1 MAFTNT
7 DVCETC
13 FDCTATECT
22 ECWLC
27 VYCAQDLGGDSE
39 ICADYK
45 KILKRSVQSKYLFS
59 RLTPNTNNNKD
70 LGNCAACDE
79 AACADYTSGCQTCAV
94 CTGDPTDG
102 GGTLCPCTV
111 PFGTDEN
118 GQPDGSS
125 IQSCLGPQCSA
136 CAGCE
141 WCTFCYGG
149 KPTDGGVYPPPTGT
163 GGGGGYIPPSDSGCP
178 NIPPVLGNNRACN
191 GPVSVSAW
199 GWNFYNQCV
208 IPKTIDSSVVK
219 ISAGAFHNLALT
231 NTGKVI
237 AWGRNTEGQC
247 SVPANLPVVSDIA
260 AGGYGNLVLS
270 QGKVIYWGAEDDQT
284 LYGTNISNIPTEL
297 TTGGVTAISISSSH
311 ALALKNGKVYIWG
324 QRQLINGKYEVY
336 DPAYGVLNIPEEAL
350 SGVIAIFASGR
361 FSLALKSDGRII
373 GWGSNFQN
381 QLGTVEETVWVSPDN
396 GYRENIKSSVW
407 GDYWVKNLGSGVTAV
422 SAGGWHSCALQNGKI
437 VCWGKGTAAAEIN
450 DPTDD
455 VVAIAC
461 ATWHTHALRR
471 SGKVVSWGGFC
482 GGADCCIVDTT
493 KCQTPTYAESGV
505 TAISAGAFHNLI
517 IGPCTLTPPI
527 PCPLPPVCASGFTAT
542 VISVDAC
549 GCKVYECQGVDTG
562 ESGDGDLHVNAIE
575 TLGSR
580 DLNFLSQVSGFRA
593 TVYNQYIIL
602 SQVPATSSVAAS
614 QIYVDNADNYILLN
628 LKDFIDAEDLLWI
641 DLAKTYTDATVLQLY
656 SVVIEPNLTL
666 LQTRI
671 AAALSLYYRNQTG
684 EWQDKLLQRVVS
696 GTAEMLPSQSVGVY
710 RNTNEL
716 ELPVSIALKGKSAL
730 VTNNAAVSW
739 GVPLS
744 DSLANFGQTV
754 VPEEALSN
762 ISQVA
767 ISSWN
772 TMAIKNGK
780 VLVWGKNNRQQL
792 TVPTEALSNAIGVAG
807 TYNILSALISDERN
821 GSVVTWGIPV
831 EANESILLLVP
842 LAAESNVA
850 SICAGS
856 QHFCALKTDGTVVC
870 WGRNYEGQCAGKDA
884 AGVAITSPT
893 FEGLSQVVIGGNVLG
908 NVRKISAGQSHT
920 LALLHDGS
928 VVSWGSN
935 TLGEGTV
942 PTAALSGV
950 IDIATGGYHNIAL
963 KSDGTVV
970 CWGQNRYGQ
979 CLGYNGQGGRNDTPA
994 IATGNTPPQILG
1006 LSLGSGSGVV
1016 SVAATTESSIA
1027 LKSDGSIVVWGGQF
1041 DENNYTGVPAN
1052 LLTPSSVSK
1061 LHTGSGGIH
1070 YAVVSGNG
1078 FSVGSD
1084 AGTALLVGSSLS
1096 DICKDFDPVAYV
1108 SSNSVTQSYARSVWS
1123 VPEASTETVTLTS
1136 VVPVDWYYRVVST
1149 NMELQSWKEIL
1160 K

>member
-22 ECWLC
+22 QCWLC

-45 KILKRSVQSKYLFS
+45 NILKRSVQSKYLFS
-59 RLTPNTNNNKD
+59 RLTPNTNNTKGLD
-70 LGNCAACDE
+70 VCVACDE
-79 AACADYTSGCQTCAV
+79 AACADYTTGCQTCPV
-94 CTGDPTDG
+94 CTGNPTTG
-102 GGTLCPCTV
+102 GGGGCPCTV
-111 PFGTDEN
+111 PFGVDAN

-125 IQSCLGPQCSA
+125 IQSCLGPQCGA
-136 CAGCE
+136 CPGCE
-141 WCTFCYGG
+141 LCTFCYGSDPVDPAG
-149 KPTDGGVYPPPTGT
+149 ISQWLSSSGT
-163 GGGGGYIPPSDSGCP
+163 GGGGGYIGGSDSECP
-178 NIPPVLGNNRACN
+178 NIPSVLGNNRTCN

-208 IPKTIDSSVVK
+208 IPKTVDSSVVK
-219 ISAGAFHNLALT
+219 ISAGSYHSLALT

-237 AWGRNTEGQC
+237 AWGRDTQNQS
-247 SVPANLPVVSDIA
+247 SVPLGLPIVSDIA
-260 AGGYGNLVLS
+260 AGTWGSLALS
-270 QGKVIYWGAEDDQT
+270 QGKVFYWGAAGDDPYST
-284 LYGTNISNIPTEL
+284 GISEIPTEL
-297 TTGGVTAISISSSH
+297 TTGGVTAISISFSH
-311 ALALKNGKVYIWG
+311 ALALKNGRVYAWG
-324 QRQLINGKYEVY
+324 NRVLRNGNYELYNVWS
-336 DPAYGVLNIPEEAL
+336 GVLNVPAEAL
-350 SGVIAIFASGR
+350 FGVIAISAQGDGC
-361 FSLALKSDGRII
+361 LALKSDGTVI
-373 GWGSNFQN
+373 GWGSNIQN
-381 QLGTVEETVWVSPDN
+381 QLGTVEETVWVSPDDGN
-396 GYRENIKSSVW
+396 RKNIKSSVL
-407 GDYWVKNLGSGVTAV
+407 GDYWVKNLGSGVTAIAKG
-422 SAGGWHSCALQNGKI
+422 SFHSCALQNGQV
-437 VCWGKGTAAAEIN
+437 VCWGQGAAASVPSTAFAEV
-450 DPTDD
+450 T
-455 VVAIAC
+455 AISVNGY
-461 ATWHTHALRR
+461 HTQALKG
-471 SGKVVSWGGFC
+471 GKVITWGDHCDTG
-482 GGADCCIVDTT
+482 CCTVDINN
-493 KCQTPTYAESGV
+493 CQTPTYAQTGV
-505 TAISAGAFHNLI
+505 TAISAGSFHNLI
-517 IGPCTLTPPI
+517 IGPCTPTPPT
-527 PCPLPPVCASGFTAT
+527 PCPLPPECASGFTAT
-542 VISVDAC
+542 VISIDAC

-641 DLAKTYTDATVLQLY
+641 DLAKKYTDATVLQLY

-671 AAALSLYYRNQTG
+671 AAALSLYYRNQNG
-684 EWQDKLLQRVVS
+684 VWQNKLLQRVVS
-696 GTAEMLPSQSVGVY
+696 STAEMLPSQSVGVY
-710 RNTNEL
+710 HNTNEL
-716 ELPVSIALKGKSAL
+716 DLPVSIALKGKSAL
-730 VTNNAAVSW
+730 VVNNAVASW

-744 DSLANFGQTV
+744 DTLLNFGQTI
-754 VPEEALSN
+754 VPTEALSN

-767 ISSWN
+767 ISAWN

-780 VLVWGKNNRQQL
+780 VLVWGKNNSQQL

-807 TYNILSALISDERN
+807 TYSILSALISDARN
-821 GSVVTWGIPV
+821 GSVVAWGIPTT
-831 EANESILLLVP
+831 AIESVLVLVP
-842 LAAESNVA
+842 VAAQSNVT
-850 SICAGS
+850 SISAGS

-870 WGRNYEGQCAGKDA
+870 WGRNFEGQCRGTALNGS
-884 AGVAITSPT
+884 AITSAAYD
-893 FEGLSQVVIGGNVLG
+893 GLTPVVIGGNVLG

-920 LALLHDGS
+920 VALLHDGS

-935 TLGEGTV
+935 ILGEGAV

-950 IDIATGGYHNIAL
+950 IDIAAGGYHTIAL

-970 CWGQNRYGQ
+970 CWGQNRSGQ
-979 CLGYNGQGGRNDTPA
+979 CLGYNGAGDRNATPA

-1006 LSLGSGSGVV
+1006 VSLGAGSGIV
-1016 SVAATTESSIA
+1016 SVAASNESSIA
-1027 LKSDGSIVVWGGQF
+1027 LKSDGSIVVWGGER

-1052 LLTPSSVSK
+1052 LLTPSSVTK

-1078 FSVGSD
+1078 FSVGND

-1096 DICKDFDPVAYV
+1096 DICKDFDPVAYI

-1136 VVPVDWYYRVVST
+1136 VVPVNWYYRVVST
-1149 NMELQSWKEIL
+1149 NMELQSWKELL